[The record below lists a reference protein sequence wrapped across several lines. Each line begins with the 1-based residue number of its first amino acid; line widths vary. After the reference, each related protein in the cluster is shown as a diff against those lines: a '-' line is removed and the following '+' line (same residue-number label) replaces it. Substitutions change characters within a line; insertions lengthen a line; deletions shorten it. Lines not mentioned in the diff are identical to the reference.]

1 MAKST
6 LIKLPT
12 AKNGKAKTAPG
23 LSREQLELMDRRN
36 ALLGMIMGG
45 QQDRNPTIYMQR
57 RELAGIE
64 QQLISPTKASPM
76 VKPKP
81 KPKPAAVAPV
91 AAPVAA
97 DPMAVAPVA
106 EPVAQVSPVEQ
117 QVAAAKTE
125 EQLRLERIEAA
136 KEAEMKRQEELR
148 RRRGTGVLSF
158 VTGGLRG
165 SASPLS
171 QILGV

>member
-23 LSREQLELMDRRN
+23 LTREQLQLMDQRN
-36 ALLGMIMGG
+36 ALLGLIEGG
-45 QQDRNPTIYMQR
+45 QGTNVTRYQQR
-57 RELAGIE
+57 RELAALE
-64 QQLISPTKASPM
+64 AQLISPTKASPM
-76 VKPKP
+76 VKK
-81 KPKPAAVAPV
+81 KPAAVAPV
-91 AAPVAA
+91 AAAPVAA
-97 DPMAVAPVA
+97 PVEAVAPVA
-106 EPVAQVSPVEQ
+106 EPVAQVSPIEQ
-117 QVAAAKTE
+117 QAAAAKTE
-125 EQLRLERIEAA
+125 EQLRLERIEAS

-165 SASPLS
+165 STSPLAS
-171 QILGV
+171 ILGV

>member
-6 LIKLPT
+6 LIKLPK
-12 AKNGKAKTAPG
+12 AQNGKAKTAPG
-23 LSREQLELMDRRN
+23 LTREQLQLMDQRN
-36 ALLGMIMGG
+36 ALLGLIEGG
-45 QQDRNPTIYMQR
+45 QGTNVTRYMQR

-76 VKPKP
+76 VKK
-81 KPKPAAVAPV
+81 KPAAAAPVAAAPV
-91 AAPVAA
+91 AAPVE
-97 DPMAVAPVA
+97 AVAPVA

-117 QVAAAKTE
+117 QAAAAKTE

-148 RRRGTGVLSF
+148 RRRGTGILSF